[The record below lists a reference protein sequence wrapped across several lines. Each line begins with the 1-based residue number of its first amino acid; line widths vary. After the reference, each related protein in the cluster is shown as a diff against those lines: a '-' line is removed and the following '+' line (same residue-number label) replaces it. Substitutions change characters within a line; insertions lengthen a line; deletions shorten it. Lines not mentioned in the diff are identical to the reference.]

1 MIILLFMNKL
11 TLPHCRALA
20 SCQSTCSWSATQQR
34 SSTSPAIPASTVL
47 ASATAPTTLV
57 SSSTRR
63 PGHVDGAPQTSR
75 VKLPFRWVPA
85 TLLSSNV
92 LTMIRCPLRP
102 AEGRLVTYQLLKSH
116 RGIDK
121 RLEFKIQGWYLTV
134 SLHHYDRGQVIW
146 KPVIFSKLLF
156 VFTFFFFIRS
166 EKILGSLLLYQ
177 TRLQNLQIL
186 EETIHGHCATA
197 SVKISKTFKY
207 FFFIFMFRRSSIDYF
222 ELYFYCTCAFYFP
235 VPHSCFFASFCDLNE
250 CVMF

>member
-11 TLPHCRALA
+11 TLPHCRAPA

-156 VFTFFFFIRS
+156 VFTFFF
-166 EKILGSLLLYQ
+166 YQ
-177 TRLQNLQIL
+177 VRKDFGEFVVVADT
-186 EETIHGHCATA
+186 TA
-197 SVKISKTFKY
+197 KSAD
-207 FFFIFMFRRSSIDYF
+207 FRRKWS
-222 ELYFYCTCAFYFP
+222 LC
-235 VPHSCFFASFCDLNE
+235 HCFCKDLKNI
-250 CVMF
+250 